1 MDSLSPRL
9 CFRISK
15 NSSER
20 PAQHD
25 CHQMSLG
32 TVTTTLH
39 STAVTNYR
47 AGPQA
52 SQEWERK
59 AALSCWA
66 ERLGRRIYPVRAIR
80 NRNMDSLSPRLC
92 FRISKNS
99 SERPAQHDCHQMS
112 LGTVTTTLHSTA
124 VTNYRAGPQASQEWE
139 RKAALSCW
147 AERLGRRIY
156 PVRAI
161 RNRNRD
167 SLSPC
172 LCFRTQ
178 EQQ

>member
-1 MDSLSPRL
+1 MIHLPNLGPRL
-9 CFRISK
+9 ISK
-15 NSSER
+15 SKKHA
-20 PAQHD
+20 PKMIMA
-25 CHQMSLG
+25 
-32 TVTTTLH
+32 TLYKILNR
-39 STAVTNYR
+39 SFRQPPN
-47 AGPQA
+47 
-52 SQEWERK
+52 
-59 AALSCWA
+59 
-66 ERLGRRIYPVRAIR
+66 PVRAIR